1 MKPSPGNMVLAIL
14 FAAHAL
20 PAQTTPVIS
29 LVANAEGET
38 PIIAPNTW
46 VEIKGAYLAPLE
58 HTRIWQGS
66 DFSSNQM
73 PVKLDGVS
81 VTVTPTPTPSPCVGD
96 CHYNGTVTVDEILTM
111 VNIAL
116 GNLQISDCLA
126 GDANDDGQITVDE
139 ILTAVNNALNG
150 CPKRA
155 FYYVAPNGRDSWSGT
170 LAAPNPALTDGP
182 FATFDR
188 ARAVVQALN
197 KTGLNQVVVQ
207 IRAGTYFLAA
217 TEQFTAA
224 DSGTA
229 SMPIVYQNYPGE
241 APVISGGVR
250 LQNWIHIGGNTW
262 KTTLPASTAYFEDL
276 FYNGVRRLRPRLGG
290 YLGTYYSVAAPVYL
304 DAPAPPSPAPD
315 PNCSNPDD
323 YVSGKGWKCYDRFHY
338 AASDPIAADWENLA
352 APSGNPC
359 GQAPGDPAL
368 IGDVELIIWE
378 VYQTSKLRISC
389 IDPSNHTIYATGPV
403 GQNIFQNRR
412 YLIENVH
419 AFTDPGQWFLDR
431 SSTPWALFYLANP
444 GENPNTDTV
453 VIPQLPEVLLAYDIQ
468 YVTFQGLTFAHG
480 NYTIPDEGLADSF
493 MEPEINPAVSIQNA
507 QHVVFDSGIVAQT
520 SGVGLEFI
528 SCVGPS
534 SPDRCISTSAS
545 AVTANNTIQNSAFY
559 DTGASAI
566 RIGVLYHPGDNEANS
581 PQFQLVQNNVVEGY
595 GRLIPAA
602 FGISQGY
609 GHDNTYTHNDVYD
622 GYHGG
627 ISICGWPGVGGVPT
641 GGGAANNVISFNH
654 VYNLFQGIGNDEGA
668 IHVNVGNPQFTAAGN
683 KVFNNRVHD
692 VNDASAWPG
701 PIGYGGYGGDGIY
714 VDWRSGFVDVENNLV
729 YRVSGAPM
737 AVSNIPPKPNQANTI
752 KNNIFAFGRNAMV
765 GRHKNEPNGPVEAP
779 FQQQFVASNN
789 IFYFDRSWDSSPP
802 FSVQGGCTYSGN
814 LPYSAY
820 QDWNGNLYWRAD
832 GTFASD
838 PNAFHLQPSPFTND
852 QPCSDDPSAW
862 IFYTFSGWQNAGG
875 DVNGVVQDPG
885 FANPAYPADDFT
897 LTRGS
902 PLPGF
907 VVFHPNQ
914 AGRTNHVLKPP
925 PVAATFPTKLF
936 DPATDF

>member
-1 MKPSPGNMVLAIL
+1 MAHRHLGVSLGSVLLLEL
-14 FAAHAL
+14 FVSA
-20 PAQTTPVIS
+20 PVQAVDGVIEIS
-29 LVANAEGET
+29 
-38 PIIAPNTW
+38 
-46 VEIKGAYLAPLE
+46 
-58 HTRIWQGS
+58 
-66 DFSSNQM
+66 
-73 PVKLDGVS
+73 VS

-96 CHYNGTVTVDEILTM
+96 CDGHGTVTVDEILTM

-116 GNLQISDCLA
+116 GNTPVGHCLP

-150 CPKRA
+150 CPNGAAASA

-182 FATFDR
+182 FATFEQ
-188 ARAVVQALN
+188 ARDAVQSLD
-197 KTGLNQVVVQ
+197 KTGLKQVTVWF
-207 IRAGTYFLAA
+207 RGGTYYLPATLQLA
-217 TEQFTAA
+217 EH
-224 DSGTA
+224 DSGSPSLRITYA
-229 SMPIVYQNYPGE
+229 AFPGE
-241 APVISGGVR
+241 TPVFSGGVR

-262 KTTLPASTAYFEDL
+262 KTTLPASTVYFEDL

-304 DAPAPPSPAPD
+304 DAPPPPSPAPD
-315 PNCSNPDD
+315 PNCND
-323 YVSGKGWKCYDRFHY
+323 YTPKNGWKCYDRFQY
-338 AASDPIAADWENLA
+338 KASELNDVNWENLA
-352 APSGNPC
+352 ARYPC
-359 GQAPGDPAL
+359 PGDPAL
-368 IGDVELIIWE
+368 TGDLELIIWE
-378 VYQTSKLRISC
+378 IYQTSKLRISC
-389 IDPSNHTIYATGPV
+389 IDTNNRIIYTTGPV
-403 GQNIFQNRR
+403 GQGIFANRR

-431 SSTPWALFYLANP
+431 SSTPGTLYYIANP
-444 GENPNTDTV
+444 GEDPNTDTV
-453 VIPQLPEVLLAYDIQ
+453 VIPQLAEVLLASDIQ

-480 NYTIPDEGLADSF
+480 NYTIPNEGLTDSF

-520 SGVGLEFI
+520 AGVGLEFI
-528 SCVGPS
+528 SCTGDS
-534 SPDRCISTSAS
+534 SPLWCIPTSAP

-559 DTGASAI
+559 DIGASAI
-566 RIGVLYHPGDNEANS
+566 RIGLLYHSGDNEANS

-627 ISICGWPGVGGVPT
+627 ISICGWPGPGGKPT
-641 GGGAANNVISFNH
+641 GGGSANNVISFNH
-654 VYNLFQGIGNDEGA
+654 VYNLFQGMGNDEGA
-668 IHVNVGNPQFTAAGN
+668 IHVAVGNPQFTAAGN
-683 KVFNNRVHD
+683 KVLNNRVHD
-692 VNDASAWPG
+692 VNDTSAWPD

-737 AVSNIPPKPNQANTI
+737 EVSNIPPTPNQANTI
-752 KNNIFAFGRNAMV
+752 KNNIFAFGRISMV
-765 GRHKNEPNGPVEAP
+765 GRLNNSATNGPPEAP

-789 IFYFDRSWDSSPP
+789 IFYFDRDWNNSSPP

-832 GTFASD
+832 GGFASD
-838 PNAFHLQPSPFTND
+838 DHAFHLQPTPLPND
-852 QPCSDDPSAW
+852 GPCSDNPKDW
-862 IFYTFSGWQNAGG
+862 VFYTFSGWQNHGG

-885 FANPAYPADDFT
+885 FTNPAYPADDFT
-897 LTRGS
+897 LRRGS

-914 AGRTNHVLKPP
+914 AGRTNPVLKPP

-936 DPATDF
+936 EPATDF